1 MPLRARKEK
10 TEVRIFRREWREKK
24 SENWQVQVVKR
35 EWTSSKRWY
44 YKKKKKWWHW
54 EKPEESTGMGITSQE
69 KSCFPGVSPW
79 AFLLDGGV
87 MRLHRAAIFASGS
100 APSCPALQEHLQS
113 RVGSLNFSAL
123 GTFCLVFL
131 WQDPNI
137 LFQQRINLFV
147 TVHPLNHH
155 SDMWPKKC
163 LSYNRVQQHLDHPG
177 QLNKEG
183 LDRQCSNSF
192 RRGVSCP
199 SQKPSS
205 LP

>member
-1 MPLRARKEK
+1 MERKEEWKLAGPGCKRRMDKFQEMILQQNK
-10 TEVRIFRREWREKK
+10 T
-24 SENWQVQVVKR
+24 
-35 EWTSSKRWY
+35 
-44 YKKKKKWWHW
+44 KWWHW

-100 APSCPALQEHLQS
+100 APSWPALQEHLQS
-113 RVGSLNFSAL
+113 LVGSLNFSAL
-123 GTFCLVFL
+123 GIFCLVFL
-131 WQDPNI
+131 RQDSNN